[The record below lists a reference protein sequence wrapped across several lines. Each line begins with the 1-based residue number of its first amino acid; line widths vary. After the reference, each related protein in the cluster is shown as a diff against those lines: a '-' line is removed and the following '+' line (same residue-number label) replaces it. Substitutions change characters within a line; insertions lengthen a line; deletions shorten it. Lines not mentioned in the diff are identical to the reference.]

1 MRPSNYLTFYAIKFD
16 KAQERGQM
24 SNTRLR
30 GTTAV
35 AFPWSSKCK
44 IALLLMIVFLCVTPV
59 LWAQRDVRAPLIKAS
74 ARAKAPAFQ
83 LTGESG
89 IQVKLSHYRGKVI
102 MLNFWATD
110 CGGCVLEIPRLID
123 VERDFRHSDF
133 TVVGVDMDIP
143 YGGLKS
149 ASEAWKRVRPF
160 VATHG
165 VNYPV
170 LMGNS
175 AMEKL
180 YGINAYPAS
189 FILDK
194 SGRIAA
200 KYVGIVDKANVEANV
215 RTLLRN
221 K

>member
-1 MRPSNYLTFYAIKFD
+1 
-16 KAQERGQM
+16 M
-24 SNTRLR
+24 SNTRLSR
-30 GTTAV
+30 TTAV
-35 AFPWSSKCK
+35 AFPRSSKWR
-44 IALLLMIVFLCVTPV
+44 IAFALTLVFLCIAPV
-59 LWAQRDVRAPLIKAS
+59 LWAQQNVRASLIKPS

-89 IQVKLSHYRGKVI
+89 ANLKLSHYRGKVI
-102 MLNFWATD
+102 LLNFWATD

-123 VERDFRHSDF
+123 VERNFRHNDF

-160 VATHG
+160 MATHG
-165 VNYPV
+165 MHYPV

-175 AMEKL
+175 AIEKL

-189 FILDK
+189 FIIDK

-200 KYVGIVDKANVEANV
+200 KYVGIVNSNNVEANV
-215 RTLLRN
+215 RTLLHN

>member
-1 MRPSNYLTFYAIKFD
+1 MN
-16 KAQERGQM
+16 
-24 SNTRLR
+24 NTRLPR
-30 GTTAV
+30 TTAV

-44 IALLLMIVFLCVTPV
+44 IAFPLALAFLCVAPV
-59 LWAQRDVRAPLIKAS
+59 LCAQQNVRASVIKTS

-89 IQVKLSHYRGKVI
+89 AKVTLSHYRGKVI
-102 MLNFWATD
+102 LLNFWATD

-123 VERDFRHSDF
+123 VERNFRHNDF
-133 TVVGVDMDIP
+133 TVVGIDMDIP

-160 VATHG
+160 ILTHG
-165 VNYPV
+165 MNYPV

-175 AMEKL
+175 AIQNL
-180 YGINAYPAS
+180 YRIDAYPAS
-189 FILDK
+189 FIIDK

-200 KYVGIVDKANVEANV
+200 KYVGIVNRDNVEANV
-215 RTLLRN
+215 RTLLDN

>member
-1 MRPSNYLTFYAIKFD
+1 MA
-16 KAQERGQM
+16 A
-24 SNTRLR
+24 
-30 GTTAV
+30 
-35 AFPWSSKCK
+35 AFPWSSKWK
-44 IALLLMIVFLCVTPV
+44 IASALTLVFLCITPV
-59 LWAQRDVRAPLIKAS
+59 LWAQQNVRASLIKPS

-89 IQVKLSHYRGKVI
+89 TNLKLSHYRGKVI
-102 MLNFWATD
+102 LLNFWATD

-123 VERDFRHSDF
+123 VERDFRHNDF

-160 VATHG
+160 MVTHG
-165 VNYPV
+165 MNYPV

-175 AMEKL
+175 AIEKL
-180 YGINAYPAS
+180 YSINAYPAS
-189 FILDK
+189 FIIDK

-200 KYVGIVDKANVEANV
+200 KYVGIVNSDNVEANV
-215 RTLLRN
+215 RTLLHN